1 MSDLVAI
8 NVVFTD
14 LVGSTEMSSRLGPEP
29 AEALRVVHF
38 DLLRSAIEAHGG
50 TEVKNLG
57 DGLMAVFPSL
67 TSSLDGGVAM
77 QQAIEQH
84 NASGNE
90 PLGIRVGISAGDA
103 TQEDGD
109 YFGEPVV
116 EAARLCAKCE
126 AGQIITSEFT
136 SMMAR
141 RSNHRFEAIGDLEL
155 RGVPEPVPSVTVHW
169 DPVAPEAAIA
179 MPDRLRPD
187 MDRLLA
193 GRVEQTDALAQALKA
208 ATAGERRIT
217 FLAGEPGI
225 GKTRLAAELA
235 VEAHGHG
242 AVVLYGRCDE
252 ELSVPYQPW
261 VEALTHLVEHAPDA
275 LVERLVERHGP
286 ELVLL
291 VPQLRWR
298 FPDMRTSADTD
309 AETERYMQLQAVTAG
324 ISMLAEESPVL
335 LVLDDLHWADKQTLT
350 LLRHVFTNVASQAS
364 VMVVGTYR
372 DSDLAGGHPLI
383 DSVAALRRE
392 PGVELIKIGGLDDQ
406 EMVQL
411 VEISAGQALD
421 DAAREMSVQLRHETA
436 GNPFFAHEILRNMV
450 ESGDL
455 YLDDEGK
462 WIVKDTFDNLTLPQS
477 VRDVVAQ
484 RIARLGEESM
494 KALTAAAVVGR
505 EFDLALLSIV
515 TGLDEDDLLDQLE
528 AAVTAGILAEVPGGD
543 ERFRF
548 LHTLARTTLSA
559 DLSEGRKRRTHRK
572 IAEALETTT
581 GDDPGDRIGELATHW
596 MAAAAPVD
604 EAKAINYARLAGERA
619 LRSLAPDEAIRWF
632 TMALDHLDLADE
644 PDDPMHAGL
653 LVELGTAQQHVGDPA
668 YRQTLLD
675 AGTRARRIGDTD
687 LMVGAALANN
697 RGMYSK
703 LGACDEERVAAA
715 EAALDAI
722 GEVPS
727 AERALLLATLFSEL
741 EYRSPFDERVAMIE
755 EAITIAREVDDPW
768 VLASV
773 LNRSV
778 MTSAAPHTL
787 ELRTQRGAES
797 LAIAQ
802 ELGDATLE
810 FWARCGLFQ
819 TAMGHGDI
827 AGGQEALDH
836 VTASAAEIGRPS
848 FRWVAANLD
857 CCIQYGIGGPAKL
870 EETANAAFAL
880 AEEAGE
886 PDAFDFYAAQI
897 MGVRYMQGR
906 ALEII
911 DQVLTAAD
919 ENPEIPAYRAAAAMM
934 LATEGDHDTARE
946 LLQAATAEGFEFR
959 VNGTWALAVLYWGA
973 TAGIVGDA
981 EAAEPLYELLAPW
994 SGQLGC
1000 AQSILCFTFD
1010 GILAPLAAV
1019 LGHPDDAEAHF
1030 AIAEQITGDGGV
1042 LLNESVDHLARARY
1056 HAEHGDPTRAEHY
1069 ARLLLDVS
1077 QQYGYAGQERRAQE
1091 LLDTLAASAD

>member
-14 LVGSTEMSSRLGPEP
+14 LVGSTEMSSRLGPE
-29 AEALRVVHF
+29 ATEALRVVHF
-38 DLLRSAIEAHGG
+38 DLLRGAIAAHGG

-67 TSSLDGGVAM
+67 TSSLDGAVAM

-84 NASGNE
+84 NASGHE

-103 TQEDGD
+103 TSEDGD

-141 RSNHRFEAIGDLEL
+141 RSDHRFEAIGDLEL
-155 RGVPEPVPSVTVHW
+155 RGVPEPVPSVTVLW
-169 DPVAPEAAIA
+169 DPVAAEAAII

-187 MDRLLA
+187 MDRALA
-193 GRVEQTDALAQALKA
+193 GRVEQADALAQALKS
-208 ATAGERRIT
+208 ATAGERRIM

-235 VEAHGHG
+235 VEAHDQG

-275 LVERLVERHGP
+275 LVDRLVQRHGP
-286 ELVLL
+286 ELALL

-309 AETERYMQLQAVTAG
+309 AETERYLLLQAVTAS
-324 ISMLAEESPVL
+324 ISMMAEESSVL

-392 PGVELIKIGGLDDQ
+392 PGVELIKVEGLDDL

-421 DAAREMSVQLRHETA
+421 DDAREMSVNLRRETA

-462 WIVKDTFDNLTLPQS
+462 WIVKDTFDNLALPQS

-484 RIARLGEESM
+484 RIARLGEESL

-505 EFDLALLSIV
+505 EFDLALLSVV
-515 TGLDEDDLLDQLE
+515 TGVDEDDLLDHLE

-548 LHTLARTTLSA
+548 MHTLARTTLSA
-559 DLSEGRKRRTHRK
+559 DLSDGRKRRTHRK

-604 EAKAINYARLAGERA
+604 QAKAINYARLAGQQA

-632 TMALDHLDLADE
+632 TMALEHLDLADD
-644 PDDPMHAGL
+644 PDDPVRAGL
-653 LVELGTAQQHVGDPA
+653 LVGLGTAQQHVGDPA

-675 AGTRARRIGDTD
+675 AGTLARRIGDTD
-687 LMVGAALANN
+687 AMVAAALANN

-703 LGACDEERVAAA
+703 LGACDEERVAAD

-722 GEVPS
+722 GEAPS

-741 EYRSPFDERVAMIE
+741 EYRSPFDERVALIE
-755 EAITIAREVDDPW
+755 EAIAIAREIGDRW

-773 LNRSV
+773 LNRSI
-778 MTSAAPHTL
+778 TSVAPQTL
-787 ELRTQRGAES
+787 ELRAERGAEC
-797 LAIAQ
+797 LTIAQ

-810 FWARCGLFQ
+810 FWARSCLFQ
-819 TAMGHGDI
+819 VAMGHGDI
-827 AGGQEALDH
+827 ALGHEILDQ
-836 VTASAAEIGRPS
+836 VTASAAETGRPS

-857 CCIQYGIGGPAKL
+857 CCLQYGIAGPAKL
-870 EETANAAFAL
+870 EESANAALAL

-897 MGVRYMQGR
+897 MAVRYMQGR

-911 DQVLTAAD
+911 DQVLAAAD

-934 LATEGDHDTARE
+934 LATEGEHDRARE
-946 LLQAATAEGFEFR
+946 MLSTAAAAGFEFR
-959 VNGTWALAVLYWGA
+959 VNNTWALAVLYWGA
-973 TAGIVGDA
+973 TAGIVGDR
-981 EAAEPLYELLAPW
+981 EAAAPLYELLAPW
-994 SGQLGC
+994 SGQVGLS
-1000 AQSILCFTFD
+1000 QSILCFTFD
-1010 GILAPLAAV
+1010 GILAPLAAL
-1019 LGHPDDAEAHF
+1019 LGRPDEAEDYF
-1030 AIAEQITGDGGV
+1030 AIAERITDHAGAPV
-1042 LLNESVDHLARARY
+1042 LESVDHLARAR
-1056 HAEHGDPTRAEHY
+1056 HFSEHGDPNRAEHY
-1069 ARLLLDVS
+1069 ARLLVEIA
-1077 QQYGYAGQERRAQE
+1077 QEYGYSGQERRAQE
-1091 LLDTLAASAD
+1091 ILDALAGAAD

>member
-29 AEALRVVHF
+29 TEALRVVHF
-38 DLLRSAIEAHGG
+38 DLLRGAIAAHGG

-77 QQAIEQH
+77 QQAIERH

-103 TQEDGD
+103 TEEDGD

-141 RSNHRFEAIGDLEL
+141 RSDHRFEAIGDLEL
-155 RGVPEPVPSVTVHW
+155 RGVPEPVPSVTVLW

-193 GRVEQTDALAQALKA
+193 GRVEQTDALAQAFKA

-235 VEAHGHG
+235 VEAHGQG

-372 DSDLAGGHPLI
+372 DSDLSGGHPLI

-392 PGVELIKIGGLDDQ
+392 PGVELIKVGGLDDL

-411 VEISAGQALD
+411 VEISGGQELD
-421 DAAREMSVQLRHETA
+421 DDAREMAVNLRRETA

-455 YLDDEGK
+455 YLDDEGT

-484 RIARLGEESM
+484 RIARLGEESL

-515 TGLDEDDLLDQLE
+515 TGLDEDDLLDHLE

-548 LHTLARTTLSA
+548 LHTLARTTLAA
-559 DLSEGRKRRTHRK
+559 DLSDGRKRRTHRK

-604 EAKAINYARLAGERA
+604 EAKAINYARLAGQQA

-632 TMALDHLDLADE
+632 TMALEHLDLADDPE
-644 PDDPMHAGL
+644 DPMRAGL

-675 AGTRARRIGDTD
+675 AGTLAQRIGDTA

-703 LGACDEERVAAA
+703 LGRLRRRARRRRRRRPRRHRRGAFGRAGAPAGHAVLRARVPR
-715 EAALDAI
+715 L
-722 GEVPS
+722 VR
-727 AERALLLATLFSEL
+727 RAGRPDRGGRRHRPRRRRPMGAGLGPQ
-741 EYRSPFDERVAMIE
+741 PFDHDLGFPPNPRAARRARSREPRHRPGARRHHPRVLG
-755 EAITIAREVDDPW
+755 P
-768 VLASV
+768 
-773 LNRSV
+773 
-778 MTSAAPHTL
+778 
-787 ELRTQRGAES
+787 LRPVPGRT
-797 LAIAQ
+797 
-802 ELGDATLE
+802 
-810 FWARCGLFQ
+810 W
-819 TAMGHGDI
+819 
-827 AGGQEALDH
+827 
-836 VTASAAEIGRPS
+836 VTATWPVARRPS
-848 FRWVAANLD
+848 IR
-857 CCIQYGIGGPAKL
+857 
-870 EETANAAFAL
+870 
-880 AEEAGE
+880 
-886 PDAFDFYAAQI
+886 
-897 MGVRYMQGR
+897 
-906 ALEII
+906 
-911 DQVLTAAD
+911 
-919 ENPEIPAYRAAAAMM
+919 
-934 LATEGDHDTARE
+934 
-946 LLQAATAEGFEFR
+946 
-959 VNGTWALAVLYWGA
+959 
-973 TAGIVGDA
+973 
-981 EAAEPLYELLAPW
+981 
-994 SGQLGC
+994 
-1000 AQSILCFTFD
+1000 
-1010 GILAPLAAV
+1010 
-1019 LGHPDDAEAHF
+1019 
-1030 AIAEQITGDGGV
+1030 
-1042 LLNESVDHLARARY
+1042 
-1056 HAEHGDPTRAEHY
+1056 
-1069 ARLLLDVS
+1069 
-1077 QQYGYAGQERRAQE
+1077 
-1091 LLDTLAASAD
+1091 